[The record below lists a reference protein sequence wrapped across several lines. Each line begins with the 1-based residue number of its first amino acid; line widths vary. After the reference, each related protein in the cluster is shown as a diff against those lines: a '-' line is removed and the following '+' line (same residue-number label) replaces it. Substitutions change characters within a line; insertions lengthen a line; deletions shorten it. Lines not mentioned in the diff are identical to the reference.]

1 MDAPDLSREQTL
13 TIIRDAENLAL
24 RDHRGLPGTDGTG
37 IFRIFCACP
46 RGAFTPDA
54 WMAHIRS
61 VAARAIEV
69 KPAQR

>member
-1 MDAPDLSREQTL
+1 MEPPDFSREQTVAL
-13 TIIRDAENLAL
+13 FRDAANAAL
-24 RDHRGLPGTDGTG
+24 KDHWGLPGTDGTG